1 MIIYSH
7 SFGLFSKLL
16 ARLFWELLGAARNWS
31 LHLRAVRHSVNY
43 ALNTTVMMGMSL
55 MQFALP
61 HFATDV
67 SFCTS
72 PELIAI
78 FVRAAC
84 AAHADIFSTFAAWL
98 LPPALRL
105 FPLVWLVPGAR
116 YQPISSPRL

>member
-61 HFATDV
+61 HCATDV
-67 SFCTS
+67 SFCAS
-72 PELIAI
+72 PEQIA
-78 FVRAAC
+78 FLVHAAC
-84 AAHADIFSTFAAWL
+84 AADADIFPLS
-98 LPPALRL
+98 RL
-105 FPLVWLVPGAR
+105 G
-116 YQPISSPRL
+116 